1 MPSWYNCKFT
11 SYLPW
16 LVPGWMILVA
26 LSNAF
31 HEIMK
36 KTKIFR
42 QFLNTSKFRSQPLG
56 NFLGFLGLP
65 LQLKVWGGFRRFRK
79 THLENIIPRESRD
92 RDTWYPKG
100 VQWDQIFLLNVFF
113 SESYLGVCM
122 QVWGLLK

>member
-26 LSNAF
+26 VSNAF

-36 KTKIFR
+36 KTEIFR

-65 LQLKVWGGFRRFRK
+65 LQLKVWGG
-79 THLENIIPRESRD
+79 P
-92 RDTWYPKG
+92 G
-100 VQWDQIFLLNVFF
+100 VQEVQKNTFGKYSTEGIP
-113 SESYLGVCM
+113 
-122 QVWGLLK
+122 K